1 MVLRISLYILLL
13 FTVIACKRESVNN
26 NNTESLMGTWRIT
39 YYWDQKDET
48 SNFTSYTFMFNS
60 GGQLMAHGS
69 SGSVVTGTWSET
81 STKFTINFG
90 SNPVLS
96 DLNSEWLKTERS
108 GTVIKLK
115 DDNPSQ
121 DDKLYFTKN

>member
-1 MVLRISLYILLL
+1 MFLRISFYTLLL
-13 FTVIACKRESVNN
+13 FIVVSCKRESVNS
-26 NNTESLMGTWRIT
+26 NNTTALSGTWRIN

-48 SNFTSYTFMFNS
+48 SNFTSYYFMFNS
-60 GGQLMAHGS
+60 GGILMAHTNTGS
-69 SGSVVTGTWSET
+69 TITGTWSET

-96 DLNSEWLKTERS
+96 DLNSEWLKTERT

-121 DDKLYFTKN
+121 DDQLHFIKN

>member
-1 MVLRISLYILLL
+1 MFLRISFYTLLL
-13 FTVIACKRESVNN
+13 FIVVSCTRESVNS
-26 NNTESLMGTWRIT
+26 NNTAALSGTWRIN

-48 SNFTSYTFMFNS
+48 SNFTSYYFMFNS
-60 GGQLMAHGS
+60 GGILMAHTNTGS
-69 SGSVVTGTWSET
+69 TINGTWSET

-96 DLNSEWLKTERS
+96 DLNSEWLKTERT

-121 DDKLYFTKN
+121 DDQLHFIKN

>member
-1 MVLRISLYILLL
+1 MFLRISIYALLL
-13 FTVIACKRESVNN
+13 FIAVSCKRESVNG
-26 NNTESLMGTWRIT
+26 NNTVALSGTWRIN

-48 SNFTSYTFMFNS
+48 SDFAGYNFMFNS
-60 GGQLMAHGS
+60 GGVLMAHGN
-69 SGSVVTGTWSET
+69 SGTTITGTWSET

-90 SNPVLS
+90 SDPVLS
-96 DLNSEWLKTERS
+96 ELNSEWLKTERS

-121 DDKLYFTKN
+121 DDQLHFIKN

>member
-1 MVLRISLYILLL
+1 MFLRISLYALLL
-13 FTVIACKRESVNN
+13 FTVVSCKRESVNN
-26 NNTESLMGTWRIT
+26 NNTEALSGTWRIN

-48 SNFTSYTFMFNS
+48 SNFAGYNFMFNS
-60 GGQLMAHGS
+60 GGVLMAHGI
-69 SGSVVTGTWSET
+69 SGNTITGTWSET

-90 SNPVLS
+90 NDPVLS

-108 GTVIKLK
+108 GAVIKLK

-121 DDKLYFTKN
+121 DDQLHFIKN

>member
-1 MVLRISLYILLL
+1 MFLRISLYALLL
-13 FTVIACKRESVNN
+13 FTVVSCKRESVNN
-26 NNTESLMGTWRIT
+26 NNTVALSGTWRIN

-48 SNFTSYTFMFNS
+48 SNFTAYNFMFNS
-60 GGQLMAHGS
+60 GGVLMAHTNTGTMIS
-69 SGSVVTGTWSET
+69 GTWSET

-90 SNPVLS
+90 SDPVLS

-108 GTVIKLK
+108 GNVIKLK

-121 DDKLYFTKN
+121 DDQLHFIKN

>member
-1 MVLRISLYILLL
+1 MFLRISLYALLL
-13 FTVIACKRESVNN
+13 FTVVSCKRESVNN
-26 NNTESLMGTWRIT
+26 NNTEALSGTWRIN

-48 SNFTSYTFMFNS
+48 SNFSSYNFMFNS
-60 GGQLMAHGS
+60 GGQLMAHAN
-69 SGSVVTGTWSET
+69 SGAVVTGTWSET

-90 SNPVLS
+90 SDPVLS
-96 DLNSEWLKTERS
+96 DLNSEWLKTERT

-121 DDKLYFTKN
+121 DDQLHFIKN